1 MKFRLPLLRFLPGY
15 NRRKLGADLKAGSN
29 VALLDFPQG
38 MAYAMIA
45 GLPVNF
51 GIYSS
56 ALGSITGALFGS
68 SRYLMLGPTNATA
81 VLLLSGFLSL
91 NLFPEQRIIAMPLLL
106 LMVAAF
112 MIAGALMRADLV
124 IRYVSRS
131 VITGYVT
138 AAALLIIVKQ
148 LKNAAGIEAPP
159 TPTFI
164 ESFVMLCRH
173 IGSVDVMS
181 LAFSAGTL
189 VVALICRRWLKAL
202 PNVAVTL
209 VIAGLAAAG
218 LRTQGIELK
227 LLDSVPIGAW
237 PLSAITFNY
246 GLMQQLIGI
255 AAAIAFLSLLES
267 VSIAKSLAAQAG
279 DRVDI
284 RQQMMSMGLADAVN
298 AVGSG
303 MPVSGS
309 LTRSTLNYESGA
321 RTPISSLFSGILLV
335 VGALLLGPLIGLIPQ
350 AALATLVILVGI
362 SLIKPDTI
370 RLLLGVTRSDSITFV
385 VTLVAGLLF
394 PLDTA
399 IYVGVSVSV
408 LLFLRKVSN
417 PALVEY
423 DFNQRG
429 ELAQARRHESD
440 ATPAISIMHLEG
452 DLFFG
457 ATDAMEEQLR
467 QLTSHPKIK
476 AIILRLKNAPNLDA
490 TGALALRDFAQQA
503 EKRGVHL
510 LICGATPPVL
520 RILRKV
526 GLIDVIGAANV
537 FRYTPTN
544 ITLSTRNAL
553 RRAQQLLKVKSADI
567 MLLGSTPATPTT
579 DSEAGRSDSPRSGKV

>member
-15 NRRKLGADLKAGSN
+15 NRKTLGADLKAGSN

-38 MAYAMIA
+38 MAYALIA

-68 SRYLMLGPTNATA
+68 SRFLMLGPTNATA

-91 NLFPEQRIIAMPLLL
+91 NLSPEERIIAMPLLL
-106 LMVAAF
+106 LMVAVF

-148 LKNAAGIEAPP
+148 LKNVAGITAPP
-159 TPTFI
+159 SPTFV
-164 ESFVMLCRH
+164 E
-173 IGSVDVMS
+173 S
-181 LAFSAGTL
+181 LATLVRHLGSTQLASVLFGLGTL
-189 VVALICRRWLKAL
+189 VVALVCRRWLKAL

-209 VIAGLAAAG
+209 AIAGLAAAG
-218 LRTQGIELK
+218 LRTQGIELP
-227 LLDSVPIGAW
+227 LLTSVPVGSW
-237 PLSAITFNY
+237 PLSSITFSY
-246 GLMQQLIGI
+246 GLMNQLIGV

-279 DRVDI
+279 DRVDV
-284 RQQMMSMGLADAVN
+284 RQQMLSMGVADAVN

-321 RTPISSLFSGILLV
+321 RTPISSLFSGLLLV
-335 VGALLLGPLIGLIPQ
+335 AGALLLGPLIGLVPQ
-350 AALATLVILVGI
+350 AALATMVILVGV
-362 SLIKPDTI
+362 SLIKPATI
-370 RLLLGVTRSDSITFV
+370 RLMTGVTRSDSITFV
-385 VTLVAGLLF
+385 VTLISGLLL

-408 LLFLRKVSN
+408 LLFLRKVST
-417 PALVEY
+417 PTLVEY

-429 ELAQARRHESD
+429 ELAETRRRKQDEV
-440 ATPAISIMHLEG
+440 PAISIMHLEG

-467 QLTSHPKIK
+467 QLTAHPNIK
-476 AIILRLKNAPNLDA
+476 AIVLRMKNVHNLDA
-490 TGALALRDFAQQA
+490 TGALALRDFARQA
-503 EKRGVHL
+503 RKREVHL
-510 LICGATPPVL
+510 LICGATAPVL

-526 GLIDVIGAANV
+526 GLIDVIGPANV
-537 FRYTPTN
+537 FRYTPAN
-544 ITLSTRNAL
+544 VTLSTRNAL
-553 RRAQQLLKVKSADI
+553 HRAQELLHVKSADI
-567 MLLGSTPATPTT
+567 MLLGTPPANLHPQA
-579 DSEAGRSDSPRSGKV
+579 EP

>member
-15 NRRKLGADLKAGSN
+15 NRRTLGADLKAGSN

-68 SRYLMLGPTNATA
+68 SRFLMLGPTNATA

-91 NLFPEQRIIAMPLLL
+91 NLSPEQRIIAMPLLL
-106 LMVAAF
+106 IMVAVF
-112 MIAGALMRADLV
+112 MLAGVLMRADLV

-138 AAALLIIVKQ
+138 AAAALIIIKQ
-148 LKNAAGIEAPP
+148 LKNVSGITTPSS
-159 TPTFI
+159 PTFV
-164 ESFVMLCRH
+164 ESFVGLGRNL
-173 IGSVDVMS
+173 GSVDVTSVLFS
-181 LAFSAGTL
+181 LGTL
-189 VVALICRRWLKAL
+189 AVALTCRRWLKAL
-202 PNVAVTL
+202 PNVAITL
-209 VIAGLAAAG
+209 LIAGLAAAG
-218 LRTQGIELK
+218 LRSQGIALP
-227 LLDSVPIGAW
+227 LLTRVPIGSW

-246 GLMQQLIGI
+246 GLLQQLLGV

-279 DRVDI
+279 DRVDV
-284 RQQMMSMGLADAVN
+284 RQQMLSMGIANAVN

-321 RTPISSLFSGILLV
+321 RTPVSSLFSGILLV
-335 VGALLLGPLIGLIPQ
+335 IGALLLGPVIGLIPQ
-350 AALATLVILVGI
+350 AALATMVILVGV
-362 SLIKPDTI
+362 SLIKPATI
-370 RLLLGVTRSDSITFV
+370 RLLMGVTRSDSVTFI
-385 VTLVAGLLF
+385 VTLICGLLF

-408 LLFLRKVSN
+408 LLFLRKVST
-417 PALVEY
+417 PKLTEY
-423 DFNQRG
+423 NFNQRG
-429 ELAQARRHESD
+429 ELAEARHPDPNSP
-440 ATPAISIMHLEG
+440 PAISIMHLEG

-467 QLTSHPKIK
+467 QLTAHPKIK
-476 AIILRLKNAPNLDA
+476 AIILRLKNAHNLDA
-490 TGALALRDFAQQA
+490 TSALALRDFATQA
-503 EKRGVHL
+503 HGRDVHL
-510 LICGATPPVL
+510 LISGATPPVL

-526 GLIDVIGAANV
+526 GLIDVIGTANV
-537 FRYTPTN
+537 FRYTPAN
-544 ITLSTRNAL
+544 VTLSTRNAL
-553 RRAQQLLKVKSADI
+553 RRAQELLQVKSADI
-567 MLLGSTPATPTT
+567 MLLGSTPAAPVDSNTPTL
-579 DSEAGRSDSPRSGKV
+579 

>member
-1 MKFRLPLLRFLPGY
+1 M
-15 NRRKLGADLKAGSN
+15 LGADLKAGSN

-56 ALGSITGALFGS
+56 ALGSITGACFGS
-68 SRYLMLGPTNATA
+68 SRFLMLGPTNATA

-91 NLFPEQRIIAMPLLL
+91 NLSPEQRIIAMPLLL
-106 LMVAAF
+106 LMVALF
-112 MIAGALMRADLV
+112 MIVGALVRADLI

-138 AAALLIIVKQ
+138 AAAALIIVKQ
-148 LKNAAGIEAPP
+148 LKNVAGITAPP
-159 TPTFI
+159 SPTFV
-164 ESFVMLCRH
+164 ESVVALGRNL
-173 IGSVDVMS
+173 GSVDGVSVLFS
-181 LAFSAGTL
+181 LGTL
-189 VVALICRRWLKAL
+189 TVALICRRWLKFL

-209 VIAGLAAAG
+209 VVAGLAAAG
-218 LRTQGIELK
+218 LRSQGITLP
-227 LLDSVPIGAW
+227 LLTSVPVGSW
-237 PLSAITFNY
+237 PLSGLTFSY
-246 GLMQQLIGI
+246 SLVQQLFGI

-279 DRVDI
+279 DRVNV
-284 RQQMMSMGLADAVN
+284 RQQMFSMGIANAVN
-298 AVGSG
+298 ALGSG

-321 RTPISSLFSGILLV
+321 RTPVSSLCSGILLV
-335 VGALLLGPLIGLIPQ
+335 IGALSLGPLIGLIPQ
-350 AALATLVILVGI
+350 AALATLVIMVGV

-370 RLLLGVTRSDSITFV
+370 RLLLSVTRSDSITFL

-417 PALVEY
+417 PELVEY

-429 ELAQARRHESD
+429 ELAQARRPEN
-440 ATPAISIMHLEG
+440 AVTPAISIMHLEG

-467 QLTSHPKIK
+467 QLTNHPKIK

-490 TGALALRDFAQQA
+490 TGALALRDLAQQA
-503 EKRGVHL
+503 QQRGVYL

-526 GLIDVIGAANV
+526 GLIEVLGPRNV
-537 FRYTPTN
+537 FRYTPAN
-544 ITLSTRNAL
+544 VTLSTRNAL
-553 RRAQQLLKVKSADI
+553 RRAQELLQVKSADI
-567 MLLGSTPATPTT
+567 MLLGTTPASPSSNPKRP
-579 DSEAGRSDSPRSGKV
+579 DGPIGR